1 MELTHFDDMG
11 NAHMVDVSEKEVTK
25 RSAVASGIIE
35 MEMETLQ
42 VILDKGISKGDVLTV
57 AQTAGISAVKR
68 TWELIP
74 LCHIVMIRNVE
85 ITFNTEN
92 GGYIDT
98 NDKRDVTG
106 EKSESKGIIK
116 VTCTIRGEDKTG
128 FEMEALTG
136 VSVTLLTIYD
146 MCKAIDRGMEIKN
159 IRLDYKDGG
168 KSGEF
173 KR

>member
-1 MELTHFDDMG
+1 MELSHFDDMG

-25 RSAVASGIIE
+25 RSAVATGIIE
-35 MEMETLQ
+35 MQRETLQ
-42 VILDKGISKGDVLTV
+42 VILDKKISKGDVLTV

-85 ITFNTEN
+85 ITFDTCSGEESEN
-92 GGYIDT
+92 
-98 NDKRDVTG
+98 
-106 EKSESKGIIK
+106 KGIIK

-159 IRLDYKDGG
+159 IRLEYKDGG
-168 KSGEF
+168 KSGRYTRG
-173 KR
+173 K